1 MRYSSTIV
9 VSLGLSL
16 LPGRDPAAQRW
27 AVSIAA
33 GPAPVCLAG
42 PVALVLSGG
51 GAKGMAHIGVIRA
64 LDSLGIRPDLVVG
77 TSIGALIGALYASG
91 YSGREIDSLGKVLPL
106 DRLFQGNHGDLPAP
120 LRDGPVWLA
129 LERDRWGFHPR
140 WPAPRIR
147 EVNALLNEVLLRGNL
162 TARGDFDL
170 LPIPLRVVATRA
182 DNAAPVV
189 FAAGDL
195 THVVSAS
202 MALPVVFP
210 PQEIGGRLYTDGGMS
225 ANVPVREARDAGA
238 LRVIVSDV
246 TDSLSAPKSWLQW
259 LIWIWDRANVQDSV
273 PLRLADVR
281 VRPDVRS
288 FPDLDFSPERVLRL
302 IELGESSAHAAL
314 SRAECPFAVA
324 TRDSASTPDR
334 AAQKKHGAGTATDEG
349 AAWHRVGPRDETLA
363 RARSLLA
370 HFAATGGYDEVF
382 LYPRGDADSPV
393 FDMHLRRAADLL
405 VIFAA
410 AYHSD
415 VGARVR
421 LGALDRRVAGDAI
434 ALSAELVL
442 GKLRQEMRL
451 GAWVPGRNA
460 DDASPALSVILAH
473 EHLRDFDPSGQELAG
488 QRVGEAVASL
498 GPQYRLGDHWHA
510 AFGVDGRLWEDSTA
524 QRRSTAGV
532 GLRLTRMR
540 SPGVTSVRL
549 DARWTSAYWRTEL
562 QFDGSLSAGRAR
574 FAPMVRFG
582 WGSSLPPQSRFALGG
597 AEGFPG
603 LHLGERRG
611 DREVS
616 VRLDASHPVA
626 GPLRVHIALATGQ
639 TATGGPLVPGGRW
652 PVGARIGVGCD
663 TAVGPIRVEY
673 GHATGDRSAVVA
685 RVGVWF

>member
-1 MRYSSTIV
+1 MRYPSTIV

-16 LPGRDPAAQRW
+16 LPGRDLAAQRW
-27 AVSIAA
+27 AVSIPV

-51 GAKGMAHIGVIRA
+51 GAKGMAHIGVIRV
-64 LDSLGIRPDLVVG
+64 LDTLGIRPDLVVG

-91 YSGREIDSLGKVLPL
+91 YSGREIDSLGQVLSL
-106 DRLFQGNHGDLPAP
+106 DRLFQGNHVDLPTP

-129 LERDRWGFHPR
+129 LQRDRWGFHPR
-140 WPAPRIR
+140 LPAPRIR

-162 TARGDFDL
+162 TARGHFDS
-170 LPIPLRVVATRA
+170 LPIPLRVVATQA

-195 THVVSAS
+195 AHVVSAS

-225 ANVPVREARDAGA
+225 ANVPVRQAREAGA
-238 LRVIVSDV
+238 VRVIVSDV
-246 TDSLSAPKSWLQW
+246 SDSLSAPKSWLQW
-259 LIWIWDRANVQDSV
+259 LIWIWDRANVQDAA
-273 PLRLADVR
+273 PLRPADIR

-288 FPDLDFSPERVLRL
+288 FPDLDFSPERVARL
-302 IELGESSAHAAL
+302 IELGASSAHATL

-324 TRDSASTPDR
+324 TRDSA
-334 AAQKKHGAGTATDEG
+334 
-349 AAWHRVGPRDETLA
+349 PRDETLA
-363 RARSLLA
+363 RARTRLA
-370 HFAATGGYDEVF
+370 HFAATGDYDEVF
-382 LYPRGDADSPV
+382 LYPRGDADSTV
-393 FDMHLRRAADLL
+393 FDMHLGRAADRL

-421 LGALDRRVAGDAI
+421 LGALDRRGAGDAI

-451 GAWVPGRNA
+451 GAWVLGRNA
-460 DDASPALSVILAH
+460 DDAIPALSVILAH

-488 QRVGEAVASL
+488 QSVGEAVASL

-549 DARWTSAYWRTEL
+549 DALWTSAYWRTEL
-562 QFDGSLSAGRAR
+562 QFDGSLYAGRAR

-582 WGSSLPPQSRFALGG
+582 WGASLPPQSRFALGG

-626 GPLRVHIALATGQ
+626 GPLRVHIELATGQ

-652 PVGARIGVGCD
+652 PVGARIGVGFD

-673 GHATGDRSAVVA
+673 GRATGDRGAVVA
-685 RVGVWF
+685 RVGAWF